1 MSLLQDSL
9 AFQVGVLL
17 PMSMF
22 RHLHLCDFAYMVFA
36 PLVSKPG
43 YRSWK
48 QDPLHFRTKVGQRQ
62 YTLRTSGPQDERA
75 PSQIQA
81 DLLLLHSTIVQNKRF
96 REEQPVI
103 ANTLLD

>member
-1 MSLLQDSL
+1 
-9 AFQVGVLL
+9 
-17 PMSMF
+17 MSMF

-62 YTLRTSGPQDERA
+62 YTLRASGAQDDRA
-75 PSQIQA
+75 LLQIQA
-81 DLLLLHSTIVQNKRF
+81 NLLRLHNTIAQNERF
-96 REEQPVI
+96 RDEQRVTV
-103 ANTLLD
+103 NTLLDWCSWYVCKI